1 MALYL
6 RHVSCS
12 KSIQELHKMN
22 EPKISDISTIKGTLK
37 QAQGLVAIKR
47 ILPFVT
53 PILKIL
59 GVDADKIK
67 TDLEMADNLAQ
78 QAKEL
83 AILPDQFNDYFSER
97 GWIIYESLS
106 LEVTKKAI
114 SIADKGDIDA
124 AEQVLVDYFT
134 PDIVRFWLN
143 QMKAVKAFQPRFRLA
158 QLALKDYEEGRY
170 HACIPVILA
179 LMDGLVNELNNGRGF
194 FSDTT
199 ELEAWDSISA
209 HRRGLVELG
218 NIFRKGRNKTRTE
231 QITIP
236 YRNGILHGTDL
247 GYDNRIVAAKTWAA
261 LFAVRDWAIKA
272 EGNKLDEPPPQ
283 PKPSMLEILNQY
295 GKTQEIKQKIKDWRP
310 RIFADQQ
317 SFLSQDPS
325 DYDENTP
332 ERKLVEFLKLWKAQN
347 YGYMAG
353 CVQAKIGVSAGE
365 MPKRIRESLGG
376 VELTGFQIVQITDTA
391 AAATD
396 VLVTLKYTFNQGQKE
411 KDHKFRLLY
420 LNADGK
426 SEVRSEQGHQWYV
439 LNWEY
444 FHPY

>member
-1 MALYL
+1 MD
-6 RHVSCS
+6 
-12 KSIQELHKMN
+12 
-22 EPKISDISTIKGTLK
+22 EPKISDIPSIQETLK
-37 QAQGLVAIKR
+37 QAQGLVAVKR
-47 ILPFVT
+47 ILPFVA
-53 PILKIL
+53 PVLKIL
-59 GVDADKIK
+59 GVDADKMK
-67 TDLEMADNLAQ
+67 TDLEMADSLAQ
-78 QAKEL
+78 QVQEL
-83 AILPDQFNDYFSER
+83 ATLPDQFNDYFGER

-106 LEVTKKAI
+106 LEVAKKAI
-114 SIADKGDIDA
+114 AVADTGDIDA
-124 AEQVLVDYFT
+124 AEQILVDYFT
-134 PDIVRFWLN
+134 PATVRLWLN

-158 QLALKDYEEGRY
+158 QLALKDYEEERY

-209 HRRGLVELG
+209 HKRGLVELG

-261 LFAVRDWAIKA
+261 LFAVRDWSIKV
-272 EGNKLDEPPPQ
+272 EGNKLEEPPPQ
-283 PKPSMLEILNQY
+283 PKPSILEALNQY
-295 GKTQEIKQKIKDWRP
+295 EKNQETKQKIQDWRP
-310 RIFADQQ
+310 RTFAEEQ
-317 SFLSQDPS
+317 SFLSEDPS

-332 ERKLVEFLKLWKAQN
+332 EQKLVEFLRLWKVKN
-347 YGYMAG
+347 YGHMVG
-353 CVQAKIGVSAGE
+353 CVQAKRGVAPGG
-365 MPKRIRESLGG
+365 MPKRIREILGET
-376 VELTGFQIVQITDTA
+376 ELIGFQVVQIADTA
-391 AAATD
+391 AAVTD
-396 VLVTLKYTFNQGQKE
+396 ILVTLRYTFNQAQKE

-420 LNADGK
+420 MNAEGK
-426 SEVRSEQGHQWYV
+426 GKVRSEQGHQWYV

>member
-1 MALYL
+1 M
-6 RHVSCS
+6 S
-12 KSIQELHKMN
+12 
-22 EPKISDISTIKGTLK
+22 EPKISDIPSIQETLK

-47 ILPFVT
+47 ILPFVS
-53 PILKIL
+53 PVLKIL

-67 TDLEMADNLAQ
+67 TDLEMADSLAQ
-78 QAKEL
+78 QAQEL
-83 AILPDQFNDYFSER
+83 ANLPDQFNDYFSER

-106 LEVTKKAI
+106 LEVAKKAI
-114 SIADKGDIDA
+114 SIADTGDIDA

-143 QMKAVKAFQPRFRLA
+143 QMKGVKAFQPRFRLA
-158 QLALKDYEEGRY
+158 QLALKDYEEERY

-209 HRRGLVELG
+209 HKRGLVELG

-247 GYDNRIVAAKTWAA
+247 GYNNKIVAAKTWAA

-272 EGNKLDEPPPQ
+272 EGNRLEEPPPQ
-283 PKPSMLEILNQY
+283 PKPSILEALNQY
-295 GKTQEIKQKIKDWRP
+295 GKNQETKQKVQEWKP
-310 RIFADQQ
+310 RLFENQQ
-317 SFLSQDPS
+317 FDSEDSS
-325 DYDENTP
+325 DYDDNTP
-332 ERKLVEFLKLWKAQN
+332 ERKLVEFLELWKSKN
-347 YGYMAG
+347 YGHMAR
-353 CVQAKIGVSAGE
+353 CVQVKRGVSPGA
-365 MPKRIRESLGG
+365 MPKRIREVLGDA
-376 VELTGFQIVQITDTA
+376 ELVSFQLNQITDTA
-391 AAATD
+391 AAVTEI
-396 VLVTLKYTFNQGQKE
+396 VVTLQYTFNEAQKE
-411 KDHKFRLLY
+411 KEHKFRLLY
-420 LNADGK
+420 LNDEGK
-426 SEVRSEQGHQWYV
+426 GEVRSEEGHKWYV
-439 LNWEY
+439 LNWDY

>member
-1 MALYL
+1 
-6 RHVSCS
+6 
-12 KSIQELHKMN
+12 MN
-22 EPKISDISTIKGTLK
+22 EPKISDIPTIQETLK
-37 QAQGLVAIKR
+37 QAQWLVAIKR

-53 PILKIL
+53 PVLKIL

-78 QAKEL
+78 QAQEL
-83 AILPDQFNDYFSER
+83 ANLPDQFNDYFSEC

-106 LEVTKKAI
+106 LEVAKKAI
-114 SIADKGDIDA
+114 SIADTGDIDA

-134 PDIVRFWLN
+134 SDIVRFWLN

-158 QLALKDYEEGRY
+158 QLALKDYEEERY
-170 HACIPVILA
+170 HACIPVVLA
-179 LMDGLVNELNNGRGF
+179 LMDGLVNELNGGRGF

-199 ELEAWDSISA
+199 ELQAWDSISA
-209 HRRGLVELG
+209 HKRGLVELG

-247 GYDNRIVAAKTWAA
+247 GYNNKIVAAKTWAA

-272 EGNKLDEPPPQ
+272 EGNKLEEPPPQ
-283 PKPSMLEILNQY
+283 PQPSILETLNQY
-295 GKTQEIKQKIKDWRP
+295 GKNQETKQKIQEWKP
-310 RIFADQQ
+310 RIFTDQQ
-317 SFLSQDPS
+317 SFLSEYPS

-332 ERKLVEFLKLWKAQN
+332 ERKLVEFLGLWKARN

-353 CVQAKIGVSAGE
+353 CVQAKRGVSAGE
-365 MPKRIRESLGG
+365 MPKRIRESLGE
-376 VELTGFQIVQITDTA
+376 VELIGLQIVQITDTA

-396 VLVTLKYTFNQGQKE
+396 ILVTLQYTFNQSQKE

-420 LNADGK
+420 MNADGK
-426 SEVRSEQGHQWYV
+426 GEVRSELGHQWYI